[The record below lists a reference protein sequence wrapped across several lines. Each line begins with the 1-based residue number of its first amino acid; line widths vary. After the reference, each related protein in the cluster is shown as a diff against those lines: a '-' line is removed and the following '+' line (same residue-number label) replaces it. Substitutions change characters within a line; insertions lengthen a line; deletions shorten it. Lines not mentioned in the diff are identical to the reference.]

1 MERHIRGRLIASAN
15 GQAWKD
21 VLVQILSR
29 LPLEESVLVFLSA
42 QRRSDQHMN
51 FCDLIVASAII
62 SMATCGARAEEYI
75 GLCEA
80 SAGAFIDDSH
90 FAVASDE
97 TNTIQIY
104 RRGTTQP
111 TGPGIDLENFTSFD
125 KSDIEGAAR
134 IGDRVYWISSH
145 SFNSKGEDKPKR
157 KLFFATRIVLVGGK
171 PSIEGVGSPVK
182 SLRDP
187 LATVAGVKPGE
198 LNVEGLAATPQGGLL
213 IGLRAPLRN
222 RQAIVVPFRN
232 PAASVGSGTRPEFA
246 DPLLLDLGGFGIR
259 SLEYVGRANL
269 QYLIVAGPMSE
280 QVEGFAL
287 FRWAGP
293 GTQPS
298 KIDTLGVTGS
308 RPEAA
313 MAVPGQDLV
322 QLLSDDG
329 DVCSDEDDPPAKR
342 KFRSVDLKP

>member
-1 MERHIRGRLIASAN
+1 MKFRG
-15 GQAWKD
+15 
-21 VLVQILSR
+21 
-29 LPLEESVLVFLSA
+29 
-42 QRRSDQHMN
+42 
-51 FCDLIVASAII
+51 LIVASALI
-62 SMATCGARAEEYI
+62 SMAACSARAEEYV

-80 SAGAFIDDSH
+80 SAGSFIDDSH

-97 TNTIQIY
+97 TNTIRIY
-104 RRGTTQP
+104 RRGTTQSI
-111 TGPGIDLENFTSFD
+111 GPGIDLEDFTTFD

-157 KLFFATRIVLVGGK
+157 KLFFATRIVLVDGK
-171 PSIEGVGSPVK
+171 PTIERVGRPVN

-187 LATVAGVKPGE
+187 LATVAGVKASE
-198 LNVEGLAATPQGGLL
+198 LNIEGLAATPEGDLL
-213 IGLRAPLRN
+213 IGLRSPLRN
-222 RQAIVVPFRN
+222 SRAIVVSFRN
-232 PAASVGSGTRPEFA
+232 PAAAVGSGARPEFA
-246 DPLLLDLGGFGIR
+246 KPLLLDLGGLTIR

-269 QYLIVAGPMSE
+269 QYLIVAGPLSD
-280 QVEGFAL
+280 QVEGFSL

-298 KIDTLGVTGS
+298 KIHTLRATGF